1 MYVITVAPLKRGIS
15 PDGLTYFSSEPYT
28 EGTLLEVPIRN
39 KEVLGLVTNIKPVSK
54 AKTALRTATFSLR
67 KLPVQKDAKKLGEAL
82 IKTAQE
88 LSSFYATSLG
98 SLMYS
103 MLPPEIRRGD
113 VEIPHT
119 HYVKADPAQIPQ
131 ILQAQKKERL
141 MAYKSL
147 VRETFAHSGSVLLVT
162 PTSIEVN
169 EMKNMLEQGIED
181 RVIIFSPALT
191 KSQLKK
197 SYAALEDFSQTKL
210 IITTPTYALLERHD
224 ITLTILE
231 HVRSAFYRTM
241 SRPYL
246 DYRKVLIT
254 HAKYTG
260 RKCLM
265 GDLLVRT
272 EEEYLRRADIYQA
285 RIETPKRIDL
295 QGKLKVISTALNPE
309 KPVEYKL
316 FSTDVID
323 AIKTVKKK
331 RGKIFIFAAR
341 RGIAPMVMCVDCGH
355 IFRSPQSGAPYS
367 LMRTKKDGK
376 EERWFVCGAS
386 GEKKRAP
393 DVCTKC
399 GSWRL
404 REQGVGIQHVYDE
417 LHKLFPK
424 IPTVLFDH
432 ISAKTYKKALF
443 LRDTFYKSKGVIMLG
458 TQMAIPYLSDD
469 IDLSIVVNMDAML
482 ATPTWRLEEENLSF
496 LFSLRE
502 ITKGDVMVQT
512 RSPEAEVLAHAK
524 RGSVENFYNEELELR
539 KQFKYP
545 PFNTFIHLT
554 WQGNKDTVKKTEE
567 LITELL
573 KDFKP
578 SIYQNPTSS
587 ENAPIMYCL
596 LRIKSKKWP
605 DKKLVDALKS
615 LPPSVR
621 LMINPDK
628 II

>member
-15 PDGLTYFSSEPYT
+15 PDGLTYFSSEAYT
-28 EGTLLEVPIRN
+28 EGTLLLVPIRN

-54 AKTALRTATFSLR
+54 AKTALRTATFSLK
-67 KLPVQKDAKKLGEAL
+67 KLPVQKDSKKLGESL
-82 IKTAQE
+82 IKTAKE
-88 LSSFYATSLG
+88 LGSFYATSLG

-103 MLPPEIRRGD
+103 MLPPEIRRGE

-119 HYVKADPAQIPQ
+119 HYVKPGSSKTPQ
-131 ILQAQKKERL
+131 ILQAQKEERL
-141 MAYKSL
+141 VAYKSL
-147 VRETFAHSGSVLLVT
+147 VRETFAHSGSVLLVA
-162 PTSIEVN
+162 PTSIEVS
-169 EMKNMLEQGIED
+169 EMKKSLEQGIED
-181 RVIIFSPALT
+181 RVIIFSSALT

-197 SYAALEDFSQTKL
+197 AYTELEDFSQTKL

-231 HVRSAFYRTM
+231 HVRSAFYKTM

-246 DYRKVLIT
+246 DYRKVLLT
-254 HAKYTG
+254 HIKYTG
-260 RKCLM
+260 RKCLI

-272 EEEYLRRADIYQA
+272 EEEYLRRTDVYQA
-285 RIETPKRIDL
+285 KTETPKRIEL
-295 QGKLKVISTALNPE
+295 QGQLKIISTALDPE
-309 KPVEYKL
+309 KPVEYKI
-316 FSTDVID
+316 FSTDVVD
-323 AIKTVKKK
+323 AINAVKRK

-341 RGIAPMVMCVDCGH
+341 RGIASMVMCVDCGH

-367 LMRTKKDGK
+367 LMRTKKDGV
-376 EERWFVCGAS
+376 EERWFVCSAS
-386 GEKKRAP
+386 GEKKRAS

-404 REQGVGIQHVYDE
+404 REQGIGIQHVYDE

-424 IPTVLFDH
+424 IPTILFDH
-432 ISAKTYKKALF
+432 LSAKTYKKALF

-458 TQMAIPYLSDD
+458 TKMAIPYLSDNV
-469 IDLSIVVNMDAML
+469 DLSIVVNMDALL
-482 ATPTWRLEEENLSF
+482 ATPTWRLEEENLSL

-502 ITKGDVMVQT
+502 ITNGDVMVQT
-512 RSPEAEVLAHAK
+512 RSPKTEILTHAK
-524 RGSVENFYNEELELR
+524 RGSIESFYNEELELR

-554 WQGNKDTVKKTEE
+554 WQGNKNVVKNIEG
-567 LITELL
+567 IVVNLL
-573 KDFKP
+573 NDFNP
-578 SIYQNPTSS
+578 SIYQNPSS
-587 ENAPIMYCL
+587 SDNAPIMYCL
-596 LRIKSKKWP
+596 LRIESKKWP
-605 DKKLVDALKS
+605 NKKLVTALRS